1 MGGLGISLVLKFMM
15 LTGQRLF
22 NMKNEENGKNLGH
35 GNKEIQEVEINL
47 LNLTISWAIKAVSI
61 NITKVDINNLNNI

>member
-35 GNKEIQEVEINL
+35 GNKEI
-47 LNLTISWAIKAVSI
+47 
-61 NITKVDINNLNNI
+61 